1 MSHQMHHPHAPQAPM
16 GMPPQ
21 QAARNGLGIAALVLG
36 LIGLLSGLIPLFFW
50 LAGILGLLA
59 LIFGLVGLGRAK
71 RGQATNK
78 GVAITGTIFGVLAL
92 IASAIGLVI
101 TVTAVDQAVKE
112 VNKEVD
118 KALEGAEAKPK
129 DGGGTSAK
137 GYQGGATAVYSTGL
151 NVTVSKPSPYRADE
165 FAVGHEQGNKSY
177 KVTVRLENKGGK
189 DVSGDLVTV
198 EARAGK
204 DGKTAERIYDGK
216 VGSGFGGTLTAGRT
230 ATADFAFDV
239 PAGAK
244 TLDVEVKPGF
254 DHKGTHWQLTL

>member
-36 LIGLLSGLIPLFFW
+36 IIGTLSGLLPLLFW

-59 LIFGLVGLGRAK
+59 LIFGLVGLGRAR

-78 GVAITGTIFGVLAL
+78 GVAITGTVFGVLAL
-92 IASAIGLVI
+92 IAAVVGLVI
-101 TVTAVDQAVKE
+101 TVAVVDSAVKE
-112 VNKEVD
+112 VNKSLQD
-118 KALEGAEAKPK
+118 AKAKPK
-129 DGGGTSAK
+129 GGGGTSVKEAK
-137 GYQGGATAVYSTGL
+137 GGDTAVYGTGL
-151 NVTVSKPSPYRADE
+151 NVTVSKPSPYKAGE
-165 FAVGHEQGNKSY
+165 FAAGHKNGNRSY

-189 DVSGDLVTV
+189 EFSGDLVMV

-204 DGKTAERIYDGK
+204 DGKTAEKIYDDK
-216 VGSGFGGTLTAGRT
+216 IGSGFNGTLPAGRT

-244 TLDVEVKPGF
+244 TLDVEVRPGF
-254 DHKGTHWQLTL
+254 DHESTRWQLTL